1 VTTAGGASTFD
12 KSDDTWGRS
21 ISFVFLDRAA
31 PLHELA
37 GNARGE
43 PERADQ
49 LASLQKLIDRER
61 AWLSRQPATGAVWP
75 AVDEG

>member
-1 VTTAGGASTFD
+1 MNWLGTRGGS
-12 KSDDTWGRS
+12 
-21 ISFVFLDRAA
+21 LN
-31 PLHELA
+31 ELIY
-37 GNARGE
+37 
-43 PERADQ
+43 DQ